1 MKFTKMP
8 LQTLQK
14 YLSGHKLD
22 QWGSSFES
30 SLKITEYCESKECL
44 INN

>member
-1 MKFTKMP
+1 MP

-14 YLSGHKLD
+14 YLSGRKLD

-30 SLKITEYCESKECL
+30 SLKITEYSESKECL